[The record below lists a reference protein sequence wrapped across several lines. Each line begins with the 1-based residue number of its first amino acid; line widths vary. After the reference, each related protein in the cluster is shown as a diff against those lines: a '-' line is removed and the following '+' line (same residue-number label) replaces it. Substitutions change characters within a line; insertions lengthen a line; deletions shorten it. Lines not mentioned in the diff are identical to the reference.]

1 CATAGSAGSPTRCA
15 PRWWTT
21 SPPCSRRT
29 AATARPTRGR
39 GAGRSR
45 GASTCCRS
53 STRSCRRWFLHW
65 LRDGRDMA
73 FSENQQ
79 QLKKHGDTVLRGDDS
94 GKQPVRSIRLWSKVN
109 SAAADFGEQQMPG
122 RYLRIRFED
131 LCAQP
136 AETVARI
143 YEFFGLEGD
152 VEQAAAEVRPPDTLG
167 RWRKSR
173 RKVLE

>member
-1 CATAGSAGSPTRCA
+1 
-15 PRWWTT
+15 
-21 SPPCSRRT
+21 
-29 AATARPTRGR
+29 
-39 GAGRSR
+39 
-45 GASTCCRS
+45 
-53 STRSCRRWFLHW
+53 
-65 LRDGRDMA
+65 
-73 FSENQQ
+73 
-79 QLKKHGDTVLRGDDS
+79 
-94 GKQPVRSIRLWSKVN
+94 VN

-136 AETVARI
+136 VETVARI

-173 RKVLE
+173 RKVLEQLHEIASPALERFGYLDG